1 MSYVWST
8 KALASK
14 FATPG
19 AVANVNSKTIMLPNG
34 KTIPRPTTMSQVPKI
49 RELPADQAL
58 FIARQQPHIISVPR
72 ADEGGKFIGGPRN
85 IKNTQQLNK
94 QRGKMDVEIDAGAAG
109 GDWYDRYRNAIS
121 SVTNNSSDADWMS
134 AIQGMFS
141 AGVSPES
148 EFGFAIKSTNS
159 AIATGG
165 NPATMT
171 KVARPAQK
179 KTSIDAINANNPLQH
194 QLGEKTGEYAQKVN
208 PSAAGNTGVTGVND
222 FRHARTIGYTE
233 ADGSPQRGA
242 LADTGHMYSDYETA
256 LSVDRANL
264 RLLDGRSNWNGEQIQ
279 AAPWV
284 KQKGDDF
291 FERQKTGY
299 LKKARARL
307 KDQGVT
313 EVTDEY
319 VDRIGRQISFEEA
332 SRTIGDYYPKHTA
345 FATYEA
351 QPYAGIDHLPGLQ
364 TASKAE
370 QDEFAR
376 MPESS
381 WANAP
386 GGRDDIYSNTR
397 LGNTGYVMK
406 TLPTQEMQGVY
417 TPPGMPPETNLGFVA
432 RPLVGFD
439 TASAK
444 TTPAHDQAAL
454 TSGEAIR
461 AFIDTQGAAASH
473 KPWTGTK
480 QQAPFSNSVFAS
492 TGAPGPTPIADFG
505 ILGEI
510 GRRRNLPDLVDT
522 GQGVTLTNFDNPL
535 TMADEVKYG
544 AVDDAFIKKNNKI
557 LNKAGDLKLTAGEA
571 DDIARELG
579 AVGYKNVDRVNVSAD
594 YVPMFENYEG
604 YGKGAVTQNL
614 LDILDSIPP
623 GLYAA
628 HNQNSAIPKKALAN
642 MARNQS
648 LTKEYGAVSGDV
660 QNSLKIVGGQG
671 DGAGW
676 IDRLRQGLKDGLI
689 LPSIGAFSL
698 GAAFPQGFPDA
709 E

>member
-1 MSYVWST
+1 MTGFIWNA

-19 AVANVNSKTIMLPNG
+19 AVANLKSKTIMLPNG
-34 KTIPRPTTMSQVPKI
+34 KTIPRPKTLSQVPKI
-49 RELPADQAL
+49 RGLPADQAL
-58 FIARQQPHIISVPR
+58 FIARQQPHIIPR
-72 ADEGGKFIGGPRN
+72 ADGGYVGAPRD
-85 IKNTQQLNK
+85 IRTTRQLNK
-94 QRGKMDVEIDAGAAG
+94 QRGSMDAEIDAGAAG
-109 GDWYDRYRNAIS
+109 GDWYDRYRNAILA
-121 SVTNNSSDADWMS
+121 VTNTARDGDWMA
-134 AIQGMFS
+134 AIQGMMS

-148 EFGFAIKSTNS
+148 ELAFALKHTNS
-159 AIATGG
+159 AIATGAD
-165 NPATMT
+165 PVATT
-171 KVARPAQK
+171 VARFPAQ
-179 KTSIDAINANNPLQH
+179 TDSGIAAAQANDVSRH
-194 QLGEKTGEYAQKVN
+194 QLGDKTREYARLIN
-208 PSAAGNTGVTGVND
+208 PRQAGNFGVTGVND
-222 FRHARTIGYTE
+222 FRYLRTLGFKQ
-233 ADGSPQRGA
+233 ADGSAQSEGVGSTSHTYA
-242 LADTGHMYSDYETA
+242 HYETA
-256 LSVDRANL
+256 LGVDRANI
-264 RLLDGRSNWNGEQIQ
+264 RMADGRATWTGEQIQ

-291 FERQKTGY
+291 FERQKNGY
-299 LKKARARL
+299 LKKAKARL

-313 EVTDEY
+313 NVTDAY
-319 VDRIGRQISFEEA
+319 VERVGRQISFEEA
-332 SRTIGDYYPKHTA
+332 TRTIGDYYPKHTA

-351 QPYAGIDHLPGLQ
+351 QPYAGIDHLSGLQ

-376 MPESS
+376 MPASS
-381 WANAP
+381 WANSP
-386 GGRDDIYSNTR
+386 GGGDDIYRNTR
-397 LGNTGYVMK
+397 LGKTGYVMK
-406 TLPTQEMQGVY
+406 ALPTQEMQGVY

-461 AFIDTQGAAASH
+461 AYIDTQGAGASH

-480 QQAPFSNSVFAS
+480 QQAPFSNSIFAS
-492 TGAPGPTPIADFG
+492 TGSPGPTPIKDFG

-535 TMADEVKYG
+535 TMADEIKYG

-557 LNKAGDLKLTAGEA
+557 LNKAGDLKLTTGEA
-571 DDIARELG
+571 KDMTSELN
-579 AVGYKNVDRVNVSAD
+579 ALGYGNVDRVNVSAD

-648 LTKEYGAVSGDV
+648 LSKEYGAVSGDV

-689 LPSIGAFSL
+689 LPSIGAFAL
-698 GAAFPQGFPDA
+698 GAAFPQGYPDA

>member
-1 MSYVWST
+1 MSYVWSA

-19 AVANVNSKTIMLPNG
+19 AVANVNSKTIMLPDG
-34 KTIPRPTTMSQVPKI
+34 TTIPRPKTMSQVPKI

-165 NPATMT
+165 DPTTMT
-171 KVARPAQK
+171 KAARPAQK
-179 KTSIDAINANNPLQH
+179 KTSIDAINANNPLKH

-222 FRHARTIGYTE
+222 FRHARTLGYTE

-313 EVTDEY
+313 DVTDAY
-319 VDRIGRQISFEEA
+319 VERVGREISFEEA

-351 QPYAGIDHLPGLQ
+351 QPYAGMGQLPGLQ
-364 TASKAE
+364 TASKAD

-376 MPESS
+376 MAESS
-381 WANAP
+381 WANSP
-386 GGRDDIYSNTR
+386 GGRDDIYSNAR

-406 TLPTQEMQGVY
+406 TLPTTPMQGVY
-417 TPPGMPPETNLGFVA
+417 TPPGGVPETNLGEVA

-444 TTPAHDQAAL
+444 TTPAHDMAL
-454 TSGEAIR
+454 LRGGEASR
-461 AFIDTQGAAASH
+461 AFIDAQGAGASH
-473 KPWTGTK
+473 KPWAGTK
-480 QQAPFSNSVFAS
+480 SQAPFSNSVFAS
-492 TGAPGPTPIADFG
+492 TGNSGPTPIADFG

-535 TMADEVKYG
+535 TMADEIKYG

-557 LNKAGDLKLTAGEA
+557 LNKAGDLKLTTGEA
-571 DDIARELG
+571 KDMTSELN
-579 AVGYKNVDRVNVSAD
+579 ALGYGNVDRVNVSSD
-594 YVPMFENYEG
+594 YIPMFELDEG
-604 YGKGAVTQNL
+604 HGSGAVTQNL
-614 LDILDSIPP
+614 LSILDELPS
-623 GLYAA
+623 GAYDAF
-628 HNQNSAIPKKALAN
+628 NQNPKIPFNALARAERDQN
-642 MARNQS
+642 LASTFGGTRSDIQNARR
-648 LTKEYGAVSGDV
+648 LIGKGP
-660 QNSLKIVGGQG
+660 
-671 DGAGW
+671 GW
-676 IDRLRQGLKDGLI
+676 IDRLREAMKDGTI
-689 LPSIGAFSL
+689 PLPVGAFALSQTIQPESYDGGL
-698 GAAFPQGFPDA
+698 
-709 E
+709 